1 MLSGV
6 FLARWPGSSGF
17 RASRERLEDALSEA
31 VARGRAAWPQLA
43 LDVDGFVAHVAM
55 RVPADGDLEA
65 ALAGLHGGKRHRTL
79 LRLNLV
85 DGLNI
90 DKIGALYGVHRAT
103 VASWIAG
110 ARDEILTATR
120 KALQERLKLSR
131 AEFESLMGLVVSNLE
146 VSLSRLLLT

>member
-55 RVPADGDLEA
+55 RVPADRDLEA
-65 ALAGLHGGKRHRTL
+65 ALAGLHAGDLYLAYRCVSGDAEAL
-79 LRLNLV
+79 AAFEAAQLGEL
-85 DGLNI
+85 GL
-90 DKIGALYGVHRAT
+90 
-103 VASWIAG
+103 
-110 ARDEILTATR
+110 
-120 KALQERLKLSR
+120 
-131 AEFESLMGLVVSNLE
+131 
-146 VSLSRLLLT
+146 